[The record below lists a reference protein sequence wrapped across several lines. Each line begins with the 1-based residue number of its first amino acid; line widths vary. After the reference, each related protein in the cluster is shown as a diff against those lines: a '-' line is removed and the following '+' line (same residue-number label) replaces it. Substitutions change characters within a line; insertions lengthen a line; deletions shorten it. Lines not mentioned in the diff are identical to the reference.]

1 MRITILFLLL
11 LTVINGCVSKEPDP
25 FDIINISLHR
35 YLVENN
41 EVLLFVEGN
50 EINFKFQENQCI
62 VWDILN
68 NNKEKLSEDFE
79 LLSENEYQ
87 ESICKQLESS
97 LEVDHK
103 KLSKKLKLID
113 NNYLKNQE
121 YGGAF
126 TSYHVVSNPA
136 FFLNGKYAMIYKA
149 VHCGMECGDGII
161 EVYEAKND
169 GSWSLVFSQLLWIS

>member
-1 MRITILFLLL
+1 MRIITLIILL
-11 LTVINGCVSKEPDP
+11 LTVTNGCGSKDPDP
-25 FDIINISLHR
+25 FDIINVSLHK
-35 YLVENN
+35 YLTENN

-50 EINFKFQENQCI
+50 EINFKFLENQCMF
-62 VWDILN
+62 WDILN
-68 NNKEKLSEDFE
+68 INKEKLSEDFE
-79 LLSENEYQ
+79 LLSENEFQ
-87 ESICKQLESS
+87 ESICKQLEST
-97 LEVDHK
+97 LVVDHK

-121 YGGAF
+121 YGGVF

-161 EVYEAKND
+161 EVYEALD
-169 GSWSLVFSQLLWIS
+169 SGSWSLVFSHLLWIS